1 MAPVALTAPTRS
13 SFTPAKISLFAGQ
26 CGLIAMGSYYAQL
39 LELSIAGEL
48 RLAPHFAGLM
58 VTFSQIGYVAGLLLI
73 APPWRSPGKPS
84 PHFGGARRLAPLP
97 PERRLIAERVVL
109 LAASFGIGMFSVAVQ
124 MLVASASAATT
135 ESARG
140 SVVGWV
146 TGGLLVG
153 ILAAWPVA
161 NVAGDL
167 IGWRGLYFVQ
177 AAAIASSALV
187 MARILPTRLP
197 QGSASYGVLVT
208 TFWQPFAALSEL
220 RRRALIQAALF
231 GSFSLFWTAAPLKL
245 AQYDLGR
252 TEVALFGLIGGVGAL
267 VAPMAGRAADRG
279 RDRLIALGGM
289 FAIAAGFAISAA
301 VDTPQALC
309 ACAILLGA
317 GVQANLVA
325 SQRRILSLDERAGH
339 RLNGLFVAFFFLGG
353 AAGSAAA
360 GPLMTL
366 GGWVAIPL
374 AGMACTLIA
383 AVLAGRTSPA

>member
-13 SFTPAKISLFAGQ
+13 SFKPAKISLFAGQ
-26 CGLIAMGSYYAQL
+26 CGLIAMGSYYAQP
-39 LELSIAGEL
+39 LELSIAGEF

-58 VTFSQIGYVAGLLLI
+58 VTVSQIGYVAGLLLI
-73 APPWRSPGKPS
+73 APLGDLLEN
-84 PHFGGARRLAPLP
+84 RRL
-97 PERRLIAERVVL
+97 VL
-109 LAASFGIGMFSVAVQ
+109 AVLGGSLLSLFGAGLSLNVLSFLAASFGIGMFSVAVQ
-124 MLVASASAATT
+124 MLVAFAGAVTT

-161 NVAGDL
+161 NVAGPL
-167 IGWRGLYFVQ
+167 IGWRGLYLVL
-177 AAAIASSALV
+177 AAAIAASTLV

-197 QGSASYGVLVT
+197 QGGASYWVLVT

-252 TEVALFGLIGGVGAL
+252 TEMALFGLIGGVGAL
-267 VAPMAGRAADRG
+267 VAPLAGRAADRG
-279 RDRLIALGGM
+279 WDRLIALGGV
-289 FAIAAGFAISAA
+289 FAIAIGFAISAA

-309 ACAILLGA
+309 AFGVLLGG
-317 GVQANLVA
+317 GVQTNHQAT
-325 SQRRILSLDERAGH
+325 H
-339 RLNGLFVAFFFLGG
+339 P
-353 AAGSAAA
+353 
-360 GPLMTL
+360 PL
-366 GGWVAIPL
+366 I
-374 AGMACTLIA
+374 
-383 AVLAGRTSPA
+383 